1 MVGAC
6 GAGAYLNRAKGPA
19 GMIQGASI
27 YGMFSL
33 VFAAMDKNDESDVV
47 DVPVDSLEKKR

>member
-1 MVGAC
+1 
-6 GAGAYLNRAKGPA
+6 
-19 GMIQGASI
+19 MIQGASI